1 MQKNCSST
9 NLDKLEAQIY
19 KEVSTKREAKIKRGI
34 IAHAKHIPHQSG
46 APEYV
51 KMYRNAEFDTVIS
64 LVSQPFDSYEQ
75 AKHFSDCFNDSF
87 LCDSYCVE
95 ENGLFY
101 VYSDWL
107 IKHGFMA
114 YSIHSKGR
122 YFEFANWS

>member
-1 MQKNCSST
+1 MQKNSSST

-19 KEVSTKREAKIKRGI
+19 KEVSTKQEAKIKQGVRP
-34 IAHAKHIPHQSG
+34 HAKHIPPQSG

-87 LCDSYCVE
+87 LYDSYCVE
-95 ENGLFY
+95 EDGRFC
-101 VYSDWL
+101 VYSGWL
-107 IKHGFMA
+107 IKYGFIA